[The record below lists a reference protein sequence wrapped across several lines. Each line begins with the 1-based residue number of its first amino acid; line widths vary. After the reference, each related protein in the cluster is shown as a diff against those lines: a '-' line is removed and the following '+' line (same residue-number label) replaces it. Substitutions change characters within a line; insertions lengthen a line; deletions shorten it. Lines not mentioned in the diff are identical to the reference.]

1 MIYKVLI
8 SIENL
13 EVTFEENEGMY
24 CKVTEVSVR
33 WGGGGGQFHL
43 FFTAETGPYKKGA
56 ILWPY
61 FIKVNKTP
69 LSESHVT

>member
-1 MIYKVLI
+1 MIYTVLI

-33 WGGGGGQFHL
+33 WGGGVVVSSTFFLRQKPVHIKKGQFYGH
-43 FFTAETGPYKKGA
+43 
-56 ILWPY
+56 ILL
-61 FIKVNKTP
+61 K
-69 LSESHVT
+69 